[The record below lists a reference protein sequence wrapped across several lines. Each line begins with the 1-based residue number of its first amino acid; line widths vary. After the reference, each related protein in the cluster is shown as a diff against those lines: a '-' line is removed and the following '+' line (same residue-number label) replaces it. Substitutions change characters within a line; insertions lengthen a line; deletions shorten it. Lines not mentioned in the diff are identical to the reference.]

1 MRLGPG
7 MVRTLAALCLA
18 ALAAAACGGGDD
30 AGPARA
36 IPTLTDPAGVPIA
49 TAPAGRT
56 PFLIGEDTISNP
68 GGGSIT
74 RAPLPG
80 AASVYT
86 VVEGDTCGAIAADFG
101 IGLQAL
107 LDENPDIDEGCTNLA
122 IGAELRIPAA
132 DPGAG
137 GDGGG
142 DGASATG
149 AIYVVVQGD
158 TCSDIASAHD
168 VPLST
173 FLSVNGLTDE
183 SCTALSI
190 GQEVT
195 IPR

>member
-1 MRLGPG
+1 
-7 MVRTLAALCLA
+7 MVRALAALSLAMLA
-18 ALAAAACGGGDD
+18 AVACGGGDE

-36 IPTLTDPAGVPIA
+36 IPTLTDPASVPIA

-56 PFLIGEDTISNP
+56 PFLIGEDTISDP

-80 AASVYT
+80 AASIYT
-86 VVEGDTCGAIAADFG
+86 VVAGDTCGAIAADFG

-137 GDGGG
+137 GSAD
-142 DGASATG
+142 DGASDAG
-149 AIYVVVQGD
+149 SIYVVVQGD

-173 FLSVNGLTDE
+173 FLAVNGLTDE